1 MRANTKCTFSTWQ
14 KVASTHTH
22 KGKHARTQTKHTHT
36 RTHSPDMSSTVGG
49 GDDFGREKYG
59 LSPKGDF
66 TLVLVGILGVGMG
79 GRGGG
84 GEGLGRSGRRGVAVL
99 CVRRIYLQLLLPS
112 FPVVVTL

>member
-1 MRANTKCTFSTWQ
+1 
-14 KVASTHTH
+14 
-22 KGKHARTQTKHTHT
+22 
-36 RTHSPDMSSTVGG
+36 MSSTVGG

-66 TLVLVGILGVGMG
+66 TLTLAGILGVGIG

-84 GEGLGRSGRRGVAVL
+84 GKGLGRNGRGIAVL
-99 CVRRIYLQLLLPS
+99 CVQRIYLQLLVPS